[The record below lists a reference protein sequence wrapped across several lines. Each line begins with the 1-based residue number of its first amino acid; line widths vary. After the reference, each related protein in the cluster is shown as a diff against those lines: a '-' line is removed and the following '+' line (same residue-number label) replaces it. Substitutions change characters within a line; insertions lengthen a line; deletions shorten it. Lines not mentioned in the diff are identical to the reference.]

1 MIGSLKV
8 PAGEYTLFTI
18 PEADGGTLIINK
30 QTGQNGRSY
39 NESMDLGRVEMFV
52 THENSET
59 ENFTITITEVA
70 ENVRLNLIWGDTVY
84 YVPIKIL

>member
-39 NESMDLGRVEMFV
+39 NESLDLGRVEMFV
-52 THENSET
+52 AHENSET

-70 ENVRLNLIWGDTVY
+70 ENARLNLIWGDTVY